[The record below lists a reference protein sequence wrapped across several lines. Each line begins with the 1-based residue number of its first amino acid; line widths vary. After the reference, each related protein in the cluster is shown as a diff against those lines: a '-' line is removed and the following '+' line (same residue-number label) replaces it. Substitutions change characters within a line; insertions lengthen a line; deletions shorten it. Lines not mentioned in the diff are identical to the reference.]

1 MGVPYINTDTKAPGA
16 NWGTAPTSGQTFN
29 HATEVFGG
37 TKLADITGAVKN
49 PMFASYVAEAV
60 HARSQLLRSGV
71 VIQHPA
77 LNARLGGL
85 QVEVP
90 TWKTIAPVEE
100 VIESN
105 NTWGASKGG
114 YLTPQ
119 HLAATKQVAPI
130 LRRGFA
136 YAADDIS
143 MMALGVDPL
152 NHLRLQ
158 VADALNSLKEKTLF
172 GMLGGL
178 FSSTATGVSTL
189 TVDVAATGTTA
200 PVAANYLSAA
210 TAIAGK
216 APLGERADTLQVI
229 AMHSNVYFYLQQAGL
244 LTFSSD
250 SLSSGT
256 DIKWGGGGVGITD
269 TQVSWFCGMR
279 VIVSDN
285 LKPLTKAEA
294 GGATG
299 QYTKYPVYMFQ
310 AGGLAEGYQQ
320 DLRIESD
327 RNILSK
333 ETIVSCDYHYAYHLF
348 GFTWTGGT
356 NPDGTALGTGSN
368 WGLAFGDVKNAG
380 ATRLLVNTP
389 FDGTKYA

>member
-16 NWGTAPTSGQTFN
+16 NWGTSPTAGETFQ
-29 HATEVFGG
+29 HASVPWGG
-37 TKLADITGAVKN
+37 TKLADVQGAVTN
-49 PMFASYVAEAV
+49 PAFAGYVAEAV
-60 HARSQLLRSGV
+60 YARSLLLRSGV

-77 LNARLGGL
+77 LNARAGGL

-90 TWKTIAPVEE
+90 TWKTVAPVEE

-119 HLAATKQVAPI
+119 HLAAAKQVAPI

-158 VADALNSLKEKTLF
+158 IADAINDLKEKTLF
-172 GMLGGL
+172 GMLGGV
-178 FSSTATGVSTL
+178 FGSTATGVSNL
-189 TVDVAATGTTA
+189 TVDVAASGTTA
-200 PVAANYLSAA
+200 PTAANYLSAA

-216 APLGERADTLQVI
+216 APLGERADSLRVI
-229 AMHSNVYFYLQQAGL
+229 AMHSNVYFYLQQSGL

-250 SLSSGT
+250 SLSSGQ

-269 TQVSWFCGMR
+269 TQIAWFCGMR
-279 VIVSDN
+279 VIVSDA
-285 LKPLTKAEA
+285 LTPAA
-294 GGATG
+294 TGATG
-299 QYTKYPVYMFQ
+299 ASKKYPVYMFQ
-310 AGGLAEGYQQ
+310 DGALAEGLQQ

-333 ETIVSCDYHYAYHLF
+333 ETVVSTDYHYAYHLF
-348 GFTWTGGT
+348 GFSWTGGT
-356 NPDGTALGTGSN
+356 NPDATALGTGSN
-368 WGLAFGDVKNAG
+368 WALAYGNTKNVG
-380 ATRLLVNTP
+380 ATKLLVNTP
-389 FDGTKYA
+389 FDASKYA

>member
-16 NWGTAPTSGQTFN
+16 TWGTPPTAGQTFD
-29 HATEVFGG
+29 HSSEVWGG
-37 TKLADITGAVKN
+37 TKLADIQGAVTN
-49 PMFASYVAEAV
+49 PAFAGYVAEAV
-60 HARSQLLRSGV
+60 HARSMLLRSGV

-77 LNARLGGL
+77 LNARAGGL

-90 TWKTIAPVEE
+90 TWKNLSPVEE
-100 VIESN
+100 VIESTN
-105 NTWGASKGG
+105 KWGASKGG

-119 HLAATKQVAPI
+119 HLQAAKQVAPI

-172 GMLGGL
+172 GMLGGV

-189 TVDVAATGTTA
+189 TTDVAATGTTA
-200 PVAANYLSAA
+200 AAAANYLSAA

-216 APLGERADTLQVI
+216 APLGERADSLRVI

-269 TQVSWFCGMR
+269 TTVSWFCGMR
-279 VIVSDN
+279 VIVSDS
-285 LKPLTKAEA
+285 LKALTKAEA
-294 GGATG
+294 SGATG
-299 QYTKYPVYMFQ
+299 QAVKYPVYMFQ
-310 AGGLAEGYQQ
+310 EGALAEGYQQ

-333 ETIVSCDYHYAYHLF
+333 ETIVSTDYHYAYHLF

-368 WGLAFGDVKNAG
+368 WGLAYGDVKNSG
-380 ATRLLVNTP
+380 GVRLLVNTP
-389 FDGTKYA
+389 FDASKYS

>member
-1 MGVPYINTDTKAPGA
+1 MGVPYINTGTKAPGS
-16 NWGTAPTSGQTFN
+16 NWGTAPTGAQSFN
-29 HATEVFGG
+29 HATEVWGG
-37 TKLADITGAVKN
+37 TKLADIQAAVRTVQ
-49 PMFASYVAEAV
+49 FAGYVAEAV
-60 HARSQLLRSGV
+60 HARSMLLRSGV
-71 VIQHPA
+71 VTLHPA
-77 LNARLGGL
+77 LDARMGGL

-105 NTWGASKGG
+105 NSWGASKSG

-119 HLAATKQVAPI
+119 HIAAAKQVAPI

-158 VADALNSLKEKTLF
+158 VADAINSLKEKTLF
-172 GMLGGL
+172 SMAAGM

-189 TVDVAATGTTA
+189 TTDVGATGTTA
-200 PVAANYLSAA
+200 PGAANYLSAA

-216 APLGERADTLQVI
+216 APLGERADTLRVI
-229 AMHSNVYFYLQQAGL
+229 AMHSNVYFYLQQSGL

-269 TQVSWFCGMR
+269 TSIAWFCGMR
-279 VIVSDN
+279 VIVTDN
-285 LKPLTKAEA
+285 LGPVPTGTT
-294 GGATG
+294 GGAK
-299 QYTKYPVYMFQ
+299 KYPVLMFTEG
-310 AGGLAEGYQQ
+310 ALAEGYQQ

-356 NPDGTALGTGSN
+356 NPDATALATAGN
-368 WGLAFGDVKNAG
+368 WGLAFGDVKNSG
-380 ATRLLVNTP
+380 AVRLLVNTP
-389 FDGTKYA
+389 FDTSKYA

>member
-16 NWGTAPTSGQTFN
+16 QWGTAPTGAQTFQ
-29 HATEVFGG
+29 HATEVWGG

-49 PMFASYVAEAV
+49 PMFAAYVAEAV

-77 LNARLGGL
+77 LNARMGGI

-90 TWKTIAPVEE
+90 TWKTLNPTEE

-172 GMLGGL
+172 TALAGM
-178 FSSTATGVSTL
+178 FSSTATGVSNL
-189 TVDVAATGTTA
+189 TTDVAATGTTA
-200 PVAANYLSAA
+200 PAAANYLSAA

-216 APLGERADTLQVI
+216 APLGERADQLRVI
-229 AMHSNVYFYLQQAGL
+229 AMHSNVYFYLQQSGL

-269 TQVSWFCGMR
+269 TSIAWFCGMR
-279 VIVSDN
+279 VIVTDN
-285 LKPLTKAEA
+285 LGPIATGTT
-294 GGATG
+294 GGAK
-299 QYTKYPVYMFQ
+299 KYPVLMFQ
-310 AGGLAEGYQQ
+310 EGALAEGFQQ
-320 DLRIESD
+320 ELRIESD

-348 GFTWTGGT
+348 GFTWSGSNS
-356 NPDGTALGTGSN
+356 NPDAAALGTAAN
-368 WGLAFGDVKNAG
+368 WGFAFGDVKNAG
-380 ATRLLVNTP
+380 GVRLLVNTP
-389 FDGTKYA
+389 FDTSKYT

>member
-16 NWGTAPTSGQTFN
+16 AWGTPPSAAQTFQ
-29 HATEVFGG
+29 HATEVWGG

-60 HARSQLLRSGV
+60 HARSMLLRSGV

-77 LNARLGGL
+77 LNARMGGL

-90 TWKTIAPVEE
+90 TWKTLAPVEE
-100 VIESN
+100 VIESS

-158 VADALNSLKEKTLF
+158 VADAINSLKEKSLF
-172 GMLGGL
+172 GMLGGV
-178 FSSTATGVSTL
+178 FTSTATGVSSL
-189 TVDVAATGTTA
+189 TTDVTASGTTA
-200 PVAANYLSAA
+200 ATAANYLSAA

-216 APLGERADTLQVI
+216 APLGERADTLRVI

-269 TQVSWFCGMR
+269 TSIAWFCGMR

-285 LKPLTKAEA
+285 LLPV
-294 GGATG
+294 ATG
-299 QYTKYPVYMFQ
+299 TTGGLKKYPVYMFQ
-310 AGGLAEGYQQ
+310 DGALAEGLQQ

-348 GFTWTGGT
+348 GFTWNGGT
-356 NPDGTALGTGSN
+356 NPDATALALPAN
-368 WGLAFGDVKNAG
+368 WGIAFGDVKNSG
-380 ATRLLVNTP
+380 GVRLLVNTP
-389 FDGTKYA
+389 FDASKY

>member
-16 NWGTAPTSGQTFN
+16 TWGTAPTTGQTFD
-29 HATEVFGG
+29 HATVPWGG
-37 TKLADITGAVKN
+37 TKLADVTGAVNN
-49 PMFASYVAEAV
+49 PAFAGYVAEAV
-60 HARSQLLRSGV
+60 HARSMLLRSGV

-77 LNARLGGL
+77 VNARAGGL

-90 TWKTIAPVEE
+90 TWKSISPVEE

-105 NTWGASKGG
+105 NSWGASKGG

-119 HLAATKQVAPI
+119 HLKAAKQVAPI

-158 VADALNSLKEKTLF
+158 IADALNSLREKTLF
-172 GMLGGL
+172 GMLGGV
-178 FSSTATGVSTL
+178 FSSSATGVSTL
-189 TVDVAATGTTA
+189 TTDVAATGTTA
-200 PVAANYLSAA
+200 PGAANYLSAA

-216 APLGERADTLQVI
+216 APLGERAESLRVI
-229 AMHSNVYFYLQQAGL
+229 AMHSNVYFYLQQSGL

-269 TQVSWFCGMR
+269 TSIAWFCGMR
-279 VIVSDN
+279 VVVSDS
-285 LKPLTKAEA
+285 LTALA
-294 GGATG
+294 SGTSGGAK
-299 QYTKYPVYMFQ
+299 KYPVYMFQ
-310 AGGLAEGYQQ
+310 DGALAEGYQNE
-320 DLRIESD
+320 LRIESD

-333 ETIVSCDYHYAYHLF
+333 ETVVSTDYHYAFHLF
-348 GFTWTGGT
+348 GFTWSGGT
-356 NPDGTALGTGSN
+356 NPDDTALGTAGN
-368 WGLAFGDVKNAG
+368 WGLAYGDVKNSPAV
-380 ATRLLVNTP
+380 RLLVNTP
-389 FDGTKYA
+389 FDVSKYA

>member
-16 NWGTAPTSGQTFN
+16 AWGTAPSGAQTFN
-29 HATEVFGG
+29 HATEAFGG
-37 TKLADITGAVKN
+37 TKLADVTGAIKN

-90 TWKTIAPVEE
+90 TWKTVAPVEE

-143 MMALGVDPL
+143 MMALG
-152 NHLRLQ
+152 
-158 VADALNSLKEKTLF
+158 ALF
-172 GMLGGL
+172 GMLGGV
-178 FSSTATGVSTL
+178 FGSAATGVSTL

-200 PVAANYLSAA
+200 PTAGNYLSAA

-216 APLGERADTLQVI
+216 APLGERADSLAVI
-229 AMHSNVYFYLQQAGL
+229 AMHSHVYFSLQQAGL

-250 SLSSGT
+250 SLSSGS

-269 TQVSWFCGMR
+269 MQIAWFCGMR

-285 LKPLTKAEA
+285 LKALTKAEA
-294 GGATG
+294 TGATG
-299 QYTKYPVYMFQ
+299 QATKYPVYMFQ

-348 GFTWTGGT
+348 GFTWNGGT
-356 NPDGTALGTGSN
+356 NPDGAALGSGAN

-389 FDGTKYA
+389 FDASKYA